1 MGRNSSPPAA
11 KEKKLAGAA
20 RLAAG
25 SGAVGSR
32 LVQKMRL
39 LVTAHSWSEGAA
51 WISPS
56 RGAPEVATEPAHP
69 QTRTFW
75 TKV

>member
-32 LVQKMRL
+32 LVQKTRL

-56 RGAPEVATEPAHP
+56 
-69 QTRTFW
+69 
-75 TKV
+75 